1 MYYCLSLKKDGTSI
15 TVGAGEKHRVK
26 FAAKAGTVF
35 RYHFKTEGYNIGFG
49 VIQTTDASGAA
60 KERWVIESKKFES
73 QNEPVAD
80 TVLAEFEGEYTFEFD
95 NSFSRWR
102 SKDLLFK
109 ITVESTPDDETN
121 LGSQLASAPQSPDV
135 EPTKKKKKK
144 QKEDKSSVDT
154 PSESPAS
161 SEKLRRKK
169 SEASNA
175 SSSSPASSPKQKER
189 KDRSET
195 SSPSGSK
202 KKKTTI
208 SESVEESST
217 AISTSTESS

>member
-102 SKDLLFK
+102 SKDLLFR
-109 ITVESTPDDETN
+109 ITIESTPDDETN
-121 LGSQLASAPQSPDV
+121 LGSQLASTPQSPDV
-135 EPTKKKKKK
+135 EPTKKKKK
-144 QKEDKSSVDT
+144 QKEDKSAVDT